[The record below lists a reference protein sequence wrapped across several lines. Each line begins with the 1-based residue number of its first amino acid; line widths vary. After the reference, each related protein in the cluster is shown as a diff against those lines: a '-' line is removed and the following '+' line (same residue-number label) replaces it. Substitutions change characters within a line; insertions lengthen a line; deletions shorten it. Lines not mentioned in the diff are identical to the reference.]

1 MSLNTRPAS
10 ERRSARSAA
19 SAHGKLETPARQD
32 VTTLWTSAVGSTV
45 EDLLVATK
53 IWASR
58 RSRATLACLSV
69 AVLALATGAGCTKP
83 QAAANAEA
91 NLPVVTA
98 VIPHRA
104 AVDNQLEFTGTINA
118 RYDLPIGIEGEGGR
132 IASVLVEAGDR
143 VHQGQVL
150 AKLDPSVVAAQVA
163 SLEASLEEARANA
176 ELAQADFRR
185 AEAVAPAG
193 ALSKE
198 EVERRHSVAATAAA
212 KVKVAD
218 AQLAEARGRLA
229 RMEVKAPSDGVVLTR
244 RAEIGQSAMAGG
256 DPLFRLAKNGDVELR
271 GQVAEQDMPH
281 VKLGQ
286 KVSVHVTGVSRSFEG
301 EIWQVGAII
310 DPTTRLGSVRVA
322 LKPDQDLRPGAF
334 ARAVLSVDHN
344 AQIVVPQTA
353 VLSDNAGSYVF
364 VLDGANKVVRK
375 PITVQGTGTDGVIIA
390 SGLTGEES
398 VVAVAGAAAAAVVA
412 RRTVSPSRRN
422 APAGAA
428 ATKGG

>member
-1 MSLNTRPAS
+1 MPLNGRPANGCA
-10 ERRSARSAA
+10 SAGLTASMRAKLLLLARQNVPCVAA
-19 SAHGKLETPARQD
+19 SAGGTIL
-32 VTTLWTSAVGSTV
+32 
-45 EDLLVATK
+45 EDLLVATTT
-53 IWASR
+53 WPSR
-58 RSRATLACLSV
+58 RSWATLACLP
-69 AVLALATGAGCTKP
+69 AAALVLAIGAGCTKP
-83 QAAANAEA
+83 QAAANSDN

-132 IASVLVEAGDR
+132 IAGVFVEAGDR
-143 VHQGQVL
+143 VRQGQVL

-163 SLEASLEEARANA
+163 SLEASLEEAKANA

-198 EVERRHSVAATAAA
+198 EVERRHSVSATAVA
-212 KVKVAD
+212 KVKVAE

-256 DPLFRLAKNGDVELR
+256 DPLFRLAKNGEVELR

-301 EIWQVGAII
+301 EIWQIGAII
-310 DPTTRLGSVRVA
+310 EPTTRLGSVRVA
-322 LKPDQDLRPGAF
+322 LKPDPDLRPGAF

-344 AQIVVPQTA
+344 SQIIVPQTA
-353 VLSDNAGSYVF
+353 VLSDNAGSYVY
-364 VLDGANKVVRK
+364 VLDAANKVVRK
-375 PITVQGTGTDGVIIA
+375 PITVQGTGTDGVIVA
-390 SGLTGEES
+390 TGLTGEES
-398 VVAVAGAAAAAVVA
+398 VVAVAGAFLREGETV
-412 RRTVSPSRRN
+412 RRADTASP
-422 APAGAA
+422 GVT

>member
-1 MSLNTRPAS
+1 MGVR
-10 ERRSARSAA
+10 
-19 SAHGKLETPARQD
+19 GKLILLARQD
-32 VTTLWTSAVGSTV
+32 VPSVRVSVVGSTV
-45 EDLLVATK
+45 EDLLVAT
-53 IWASR
+53 ILRRSR
-58 RSRATLACLSV
+58 RSWATLACLPV
-69 AVLALATGAGCTKP
+69 ALLVLASGAGCSKP
-83 QAAANAEA
+83 RTAANPEG

-132 IASVLVEAGDR
+132 IAGVFVEAGDR
-143 VHQGQVL
+143 VRQGQVL

-163 SLEASLEEARANA
+163 SLEASLEEAKANA

-198 EVERRHSVAATAAA
+198 EVERRHSVSATAVA
-212 KVKVAD
+212 KVKVAE

-256 DPLFRLAKNGDVELR
+256 DPLFRLAKNGEVELR

-301 EIWQVGAII
+301 EIWQIGAII
-310 DPTTRLGSVRVA
+310 EPTTRLGSVRVA
-322 LKPDQDLRPGAF
+322 LKPDPDLRPGAF

-344 AQIVVPQTA
+344 SQIIVPQTA
-353 VLSDNAGSYVF
+353 VLSDNAGSYVY
-364 VLDGANKVVRK
+364 VLDAANKVVRK
-375 PITVQGTGTDGVIIA
+375 PITVQGTGTDGVIVA
-390 SGLTGEES
+390 TGLTGEES
-398 VVAVAGAAAAAVVA
+398 VVAVAGAFLREGETV
-412 RRTVSPSRRN
+412 RRADTASP
-422 APAGAA
+422 GVT